1 MRDKNVIWDL
11 NPDHHYISINSNNIE
26 EKKEDTWVVTIN
38 ISQGRQIQHND
49 NQSST
54 PQLILAQDQNK
65 VEQTPHLFML
75 TMHVGLETPC
85 LLQP

>member
-1 MRDKNVIWDL
+1 MS
-11 NPDHHYISINSNNIE
+11 YGISTQIMIISAPIQIILRK
-26 EKKEDTWVVTIN
+26 KKEDTWVVTIN

-75 TMHVGLETPC
+75 TMHAGLETPC

>member
-1 MRDKNVIWDL
+1 MI
-11 NPDHHYISINSNNIE
+11 ISAPIQIILRK
-26 EKKEDTWVVTIN
+26 KKEDTWVVTIN
-38 ISQGRQIQHND
+38 ISQGHQIQHND

-54 PQLILAQDQNK
+54 PQLILAQDQNE

-75 TMHVGLETPC
+75 TMHAGLETPC